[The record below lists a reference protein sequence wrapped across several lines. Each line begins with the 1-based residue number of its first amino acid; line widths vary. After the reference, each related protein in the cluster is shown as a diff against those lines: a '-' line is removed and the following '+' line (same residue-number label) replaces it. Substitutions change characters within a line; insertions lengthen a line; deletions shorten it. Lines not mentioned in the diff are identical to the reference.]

1 MTASDDRRPP
11 GRSLA
16 TTVAATLM
24 PMLTVSPVFL
34 LGGLAAFVRAELG
47 FDEAV
52 LGLLTGVFFA
62 SSAVLAIPGGRLA
75 DRIGARAALLTGLF
89 GTAVSLLGIA
99 VGIRSWPALVGWL
112 VLAGAANGVV
122 HPAANLGLIRGVVAR
137 RRGLAFGVKQSAIP
151 LATLLAGLSVPTI
164 GLTFG
169 WRWVFALAAALCL
182 PLAVTVARTI
192 PGQPAVRWTATGIAA
207 SAAAQRPNL
216 RGRGLAVIGLAG
228 ACGGAT
234 ATSLGMFFVESTA
247 TGAVDVGTA
256 GLLLSFGS
264 VLCIVA
270 RLLAG
275 WFGDRSRSDLTI
287 AVGLQFLLGAL
298 GVLLLALQGPDALL
312 LVATAIAFMAG
323 WGWAGLLQ
331 FAVVR
336 QNMDAPAAVTGIVQT
351 GVYLGNV
358 AGPIAFGSLVA
369 ASGYAIA
376 WAAAAGVL
384 VVGAALL
391 WVARRRAGTPTPA
404 TPGTP
409 RRTGTS
415 RPAAA
420 TMARTPGAVHP
431 GPEPTHGR

>member
-1 MTASDDRRPP
+1 MTASGASRPAS
-11 GRSLA
+11 RSLV

-34 LGGLAAFVRAELG
+34 LGGLAAFVRADLG

-75 DRIGARAALLTGLF
+75 DRIGARAALLAGLF
-89 GTAVSLLGIA
+89 GTGVSLLGIA
-99 VGIRSWPALVGWL
+99 VGIRSWPALAGWL
-112 VLAGAANGVV
+112 LLAGAANGVV
-122 HPAANLGLIRGVVAR
+122 HPAANLGLVRGVIAE

-169 WRWVFALAAALCL
+169 WRWVFALAAGLCL
-182 PLAVTVARTI
+182 PLAVTVVRAI
-192 PGQPAVRWTATGIAA
+192 PGQPATGRAGTG
-207 SAAAQRPNL
+207 AAAMTAVGRPSL
-216 RGRGLAVIGLAG
+216 RGRGLVVVALAG

-234 ATSLGMFFVESTA
+234 ATSLGMFFVESVAAGTI
-247 TGAVDVGTA
+247 DVGAA
-256 GLLLSFGS
+256 GLLLSLGS

-287 AVGLQFLLGAL
+287 TVGLQFLLGAV
-298 GVLLLALQGPDALL
+298 GVLLLAVQGPVALL
-312 LVATAIAFMAG
+312 LVATALAFMAG

-376 WAAAAGVL
+376 WTAAAGVL

-391 WVARRRAGTPTPA
+391 WVARRRAGTPA

-409 RRTGTS
+409 ETTGTS
-415 RPAAA
+415 RAAAA
-420 TMARTPGAVHP
+420 TTARTPGAIPP